1 MTVDFNASGGETH
14 LTDLEQRNHKIIDAV
29 IEKAKI
35 VCPGSLAMIGVYFYS
50 G

>member
-1 MTVDFNASGGETH
+1 MTVDFNASGGH